1 MFSRIFSKEMRLLF
15 CANKFPYWLHN
26 AKAKSSDYIWK
37 IWKLAFLKVTVCH
50 VLYFSLRFEQGYCYF
65 GAKCTFAHGRE
76 ELEGWRELYERQ
88 VENLAQL
95 QEKRLLTQSFSEKV
109 LQRIQSEGRGVV
121 SKIAFI

>member
-1 MFSRIFSKEMRLLF
+1 MYQLHCRNAFTQCESEVFAERLYLE
-15 CANKFPYWLHN
+15 
-26 AKAKSSDYIWK
+26 D
-37 IWKLAFLKVTVCH
+37 LAFLEVTVRH

-109 LQRIQSEGRGVV
+109 RQRIQSEGRGVV